1 MKKTIPV
8 AFLIMA
14 LAAAAAHAQ
23 DRPILFQNPSL
34 SADRIAFSFGD
45 DIWIV
50 SREGGE
56 AHRLIA
62 GGGLNTGPVFSP
74 DGTQVAYTCNV
85 DGNTDVYVVSAD
97 GGQPKRLTYEPAA
110 DTAVGWTPDGKNIL
124 VKTDAQSHSP
134 RYGRRFFTVPLGG
147 GLPTALP
154 LPMGVQGSFSPDGS
168 HLAYVPMWNR
178 RNGAV
183 DAYVAIKRYRGGL
196 AAPIWIADLADSSV
210 VPVPREGSNDT
221 DPMWIGDKVYFL
233 SDRNGAAT
241 LFSYEPKGGEVR
253 EVIHNDGL
261 DFKSASAGP
270 GAIVYAQLG
279 SLHLYDLA
287 SASSRG
293 VKVTVTGDL
302 PELRPHFEKV
312 LPREIISA
320 GISPT
325 GARAVLESHGAIF
338 TVPGEKGDVRNITHR
353 PAVANRDPSWSP
365 DGKSIAYFSDE
376 SGEYTL
382 HISDQ
387 TGTAPVRVIDLG
399 SPPSFFYRPTWSPDS
414 KKIAYFDKRLNLWY
428 LDLAHPIPVKVDRDR
443 YDEDQFDFD
452 WSPDS
457 RWIAYTKVL
466 ANRFHAVFAYS
477 LEKALATQLT
487 DGMSDATHPVFDKNG
502 KQLYFAAS
510 TDFGP
515 TATSLDMTSDGR
527 RVTRNVYVAVLR
539 KDLPSPLAPESDE
552 EKGDQ
557 AESKP
562 DEKGSKPADEAT
574 EKGEEK
580 PEKPAE
586 TGALNEPAA
595 VEKPAAE
602 PVKPKKKAPPKVEID
617 FDSLGQRILAIPVP
631 AAEVIDLAAGKEGVL
646 FIVRREGVP
655 TRPRQAP
662 PSVVDRFEFK
672 TRKTEKLAEGV
683 TRFALSAN
691 GEKMLYEHDE
701 KLFIVAVD
709 KPAKPGDGALKLE
722 GWETLIEP
730 QPMWRQIY
738 HEVWRIERDFFYDPH
753 YHGLDL
759 AAAEKAYEPFLDGV
773 ASRSDLNYLFGD
785 MLGEFTVQHMFV
797 GGGLHLHAD
806 PVHVGLLGADF
817 AVDHDRYRIVRVYDG
832 ENWNPDLHAP
842 LTQPGVNVKA
852 GEYLLAV
859 NGRPVHADQDV
870 YSFFQETAGKQT
882 YLKVGPNPDGTGSR
896 EVTVV
901 PLDSEANIR
910 HLAWIEGNR
919 RRVDELSGGKLAY
932 VYLPDTGQGGFTS
945 FNRYFFAQ
953 VGKQG
958 VILDERFNSGGQLAD
973 YIIDHLR
980 RPELNLAVTREGE
993 TQISPGEAIFGPKVM
1008 IINQFD
1014 GSVCDAMPWYFR
1026 KANLGPLVGERTWGG
1041 LVGIGGYPQ
1050 LIDGGSVTAP
1060 RLGIYGLEGQW
1071 EVENH
1076 GIAPDVEVELDPK
1089 LVRQGN
1095 DPQLEKAVEVALRM
1109 LKEHPPADYVR
1120 PPYPDYHPT
1129 LPAIP

>member
-1 MKKTIPV
+1 MKKYLPV
-8 AFLIMA
+8 ALLFVA
-14 LAAAAAHAQ
+14 LAAAPSRGQ
-23 DRPILFQNPSL
+23 DRPILFQGPSL

-45 DIWIV
+45 DIWV
-50 SREGGE
+50 VGRDGGE

-74 DGTQVAYTCNV
+74 DGSLVAYTCNV
-85 DGNTDVYVVSAD
+85 DGNTDVYVVASA
-97 GGQPKRLTYEPAA
+97 GGEPRRLTYEPAA
-110 DTAVGWTPDGKNIL
+110 DTALAWTPDGKNIL
-124 VKTDAQSHSP
+124 FKTDAKSHSQ
-134 RYGRRFFTVPLGG
+134 RYERLFTVPVGG
-147 GLPTALP
+147 GLPTPLP
-154 LPMGVQGSFSPDGS
+154 LPMGVQASYSPDGS

-196 AAPIWIADLADSSV
+196 AAPVWIADLTDSSV

-221 DPMWIGDKVYFL
+221 DPMWVADKVYFL
-233 SDRNGAAT
+233 SDRNGPTT
-241 LFSYEPKGGEVR
+241 LFSYDPKGGDVR
-253 EVIHNDGL
+253 ELVHNDGL
-261 DFKSASAGP
+261 DLKSASAGP

-287 SASSRG
+287 SGGTRA
-293 VKVTVTGDL
+293 VKVTVSGDL

-312 LPREIISA
+312 MPRDIVYA

-325 GARAVLESHGAIF
+325 GARAVLEARGEIF
-338 TVPGEKGDVRNITHR
+338 TVPGEKGDIRNLTR
-353 PAVANRDPSWSP
+353 SPAVADRDPAWSP

-376 SGEYTL
+376 SGEYAL

-387 TGTAPVRVIDLG
+387 SGTAPVRVINLG
-399 SPPSFFYRPTWSPDS
+399 NPPSFFYRPTWSPDG
-414 KKIAYFDKRLNLWY
+414 KKIAYFDKRLILWY
-428 LDLAHPIPVKVDRDR
+428 LDLAQPTPVKVDVNR
-443 YDEDQFDFD
+443 YDEERFDLD

-466 ANRFHAVFAYS
+466 GNHLRAVFAYS
-477 LEKALATQLT
+477 LEKAQATQLT
-487 DGMSDATHPVFDKNG
+487 DGMSDAIHPVFDKNG

-515 TATSLDMTSDGR
+515 MATGIDMTSDGR

-552 EKGDQ
+552 EKGDK
-557 AESKP
+557 AEAKA
-562 DEKGSKPADEAT
+562 DEKGPKPADDEA
-574 EKGEEK
+574 EKAEEK
-580 PEKPAE
+580 PEKPVE
-586 TGALNEPAA
+586 TGALNEASA
-595 VEKPAAE
+595 GEKPAAE
-602 PVKPKKKAPPKVEID
+602 PAKPKKKAPPRVEIE
-617 FDSLGQRILAIPVP
+617 FENIGQRILAIPVP
-631 AAEVIDLAAGKEGVL
+631 AADVIDLAAGKEGVL
-646 FIVRREGVP
+646 FIVRRGL
-655 TRPRQAP
+655 AP
-662 PSVVDRFEFK
+662 PGRQNQPATSEVDRFEFK
-672 TRKTEKLAEGV
+672 GRKTEKVAEGM
-683 TRFALSAN
+683 TRFALSDN
-691 GEKMLYEHDE
+691 GEKLLYEHDE
-701 KLFIVAVD
+701 KLFIVPAD

-722 GWETLIEP
+722 GWETYVEP
-730 QPMWRQIY
+730 QKMWRQIY

-753 YHGLDL
+753 YHGVDI

-773 ASRSDLNYLFGD
+773 ASRSDLNYLLGD
-785 MLGEFTVQHMFV
+785 MLGDFTVQHMFV
-797 GGGLHLHAD
+797 GGGLHLHTE
-806 PVHVGLLGADF
+806 PVHVGVLGADY
-817 AVDHDRYRIVRVYDG
+817 AVDHNRYRFVRVYDG

-842 LTQPGVNVKA
+842 LTQPGVNVKS

-859 NGRPVHADQDV
+859 NGLPLHGDQDL

-896 EVTVV
+896 EVIVV

-919 RRVDELSGGKLAY
+919 RKVDELSGGKLAY
-932 VYLPDTGQGGFTS
+932 VYIPDTGQGGFTS

-953 VGKQG
+953 VGKEG

-980 RPELNLAVTREGE
+980 RPVMNLAVTREGE
-993 TQISPGEAIFGPKVM
+993 SQTNPGEAIFGPKVM
-1008 IINQFD
+1008 IINQFA
-1014 GSVCDAMPWYFR
+1014 GSGGDAMPWYFR
-1026 KANLGPLVGERTWGG
+1026 KANIGPLVGERTWGG

-1060 RLGIYGLEGQW
+1060 RIAIYGLEGQW

-1076 GIAPDVEVELDPK
+1076 GVAPDIEVEFDPK
-1089 LVRQGN
+1089 LVRQGH
-1095 DPQLEKAVEVALRM
+1095 DPQLEKAVEVALQM
-1109 LKEHPPADYVR
+1109 LKEHPPANFVR
-1120 PPYPDYHPT
+1120 PPYPDYHPK
-1129 LPAIP
+1129 LPQIP